1 MIAFTHESRLGWHP
15 GETLASAH
23 RRAGFTIV
31 EVIVAMM
38 VLAVGVLGLAG
49 TTAHIVRQVTLA
61 DIMTERAAALQTA
74 VERVQAT
81 DWDAVGTGSDSVG
94 IYGVEWSST
103 LVGAQLKE
111 VTIITYGPGLET
123 SADNQPIFA
132 QQVADTFSFRVVRP

>member
-1 MIAFTHESRLGWHP
+1 
-15 GETLASAH
+15 
-23 RRAGFTIV
+23 V

-61 DIMTERAAALQTA
+61 DIMTERSAALQTA
-74 VERVQAT
+74 LERVQSM
-81 DWDAVGTGSDSVG
+81 DWDSVDAGSDSVG
-94 IYGVEWSST
+94 IYGVEWTSA
-103 LVGAQLKE
+103 LAGPQLKE

-123 SADNQPIFA
+123 SSDNPYPVLV